1 MLNKLKISIFSA
13 LILFVLTSCGGFQR
27 SGMDQPVNADDRV
40 KKNLEE
46 GKGLRLNLGNNNKG
60 GNFQF
65 ASSNPLWRATL
76 EKLDFIPL
84 ANVDYAGGVIITDWY
99 GDVGSDEEIKVAV
112 RFLTNEIRSDALDIN
127 VFLKKCSN
135 NLTNCSITQNNS
147 DIVAELNLNILK
159 KATLYEKNLIKKN
172 KKENPYVMS
181 TPSNKRKN

>member
-99 GDVGSDEEIKVAV
+99 GDIGSDEEIKVAV
-112 RFLTNEIRSDALDIN
+112 RFLTNEIRSDALDVTIYK
-127 VFLKKCSN
+127 KKCTSINKCRTSKIKN
-135 NLTNCSITQNNS
+135 NTNNEIKAS
-147 DIVAELNLNILK
+147 ILK
-159 KATLYEKNLIKKN
+159 RAAILEKEAKSKK
-172 KKENPYVMS
+172 KD
-181 TPSNKRKN
+181 